1 MSVDYE
7 IRDEVILECMDMAKT
22 IISGHFSYPELFLSA
37 LNLFEEV
44 GQYSE
49 QALSIMNIIVTNNYS
64 RIWKPKGRYINAY
77 FNLVDEITR
86 DFRKGYDIK

>member
-7 IRDEVILECMDMAKT
+7 IRDEVILECMDMAKE
-22 IISGHFSYPELFLSA
+22 IIVESISCPELFLVHLEFWA
-37 LNLFEEV
+37 RLDK
-44 GQYSE
+44 YSE
-49 QALSIMNIIVTNNYS
+49 QALSIMNIIVASNHN

-77 FNLVDEITR
+77 FNMVEEISR

>member
-22 IISGHFSYPELFLSA
+22 IISGHFSYPEIFLSA

-44 GQYSE
+44 GAYSE
-49 QALSIMNIIVTNNYS
+49 QALSIMKTIVISNHN
-64 RIWKPKGRYINAY
+64 RIWKPKGKYINAY
-77 FNLVDEITR
+77 FNMVEEISR
-86 DFRKGYDIK
+86 DFRKGYGIK

>member
-1 MSVDYE
+1 MSRDSE

-22 IISGHFSYPELFLSA
+22 IISGHFSYPEIFFFCLEHWAKFDK
-37 LNLFEEV
+37 
-44 GQYSE
+44 YSE

-64 RIWKPKGRYINAY
+64 RIWKPKGKYINAY